1 MNQITRLASVLRFLS
16 EGSYQHGVGKDFD
29 APMAQSTFSGILK
42 STLAV
47 LQARLCPHW
56 VNLNMTDE
64 EKQKAKRHFYTKY
77 RLPGVI
83 LCVDGTHIKIVS
95 PKEDIFLFYN
105 RKGFF
110 SINAM
115 IICDSEM
122 RIRYVNA
129 EFPGCNHDSHI
140 WNVSSARS
148 FCERKYLEGE
158 RNCLLLGDA
167 GYALEPWLM
176 TPFRSPQLG
185 SPESVYNKA
194 HSKARNIVE
203 RTIGV
208 LKSRF
213 RCLFGARELH
223 YEPSKVSQI
232 VNVAAALHNIC
243 LHYRVI
249 DDVPEYV
256 PEPLSL
262 SEAHET
268 AATSTNEAASQIRQS
283 ILMTL
288 L

>member
-1 MNQITRLASVLRFLS
+1 
-16 EGSYQHGVGKDFD
+16 
-29 APMAQSTFSGILK
+29 
-42 STLAV
+42 
-47 LQARLCPHW
+47 
-56 VNLNMTDE
+56 
-64 EKQKAKRHFYTKY
+64 
-77 RLPGVI
+77 
-83 LCVDGTHIKIVS
+83 
-95 PKEDIFLFYN
+95 
-105 RKGFF
+105 
-110 SINAM
+110 M